1 MTMTNT
7 FGRFA
12 ALPIGPLLAARDGGL
27 TLATT
32 SAADLNR
39 MARSDIAQ
47 SAGTVGAEFAL
58 WGEDDMSAVVGIVNG
73 AASLAGY
80 PGSDAG
86 GIGWNLAG
94 GRVIANG
101 SAVAVGLPFVGRG
114 DTAGVLVEIGI
125 PNRLKLYRNGEL
137 VHERDFTLAGPLHF
151 AAALAATKA
160 GGLSL
165 VVNAGQWGARSPA
178 AAAGWYA
185 PGPASDVVRLADS
198 DWLTAPG
205 DTPANVRFEG
215 LVAEG
220 LTLVSEISFWPWG
233 GESLIQTSAAECLV
247 LDAEGLLDG
256 LAQGGVSGL
265 PVQIRTGPEDGM
277 LNDTVPVFR
286 FAVDRI
292 EINDDGSKTLHFKDA
307 HDDLDGTINRG
318 VFLPNIPALAWKPQP
333 VVIGAVA
340 SVPAMGANSD
350 ATAMFVADAPIYAD
364 TVMDRGDTLEPGT
377 FSVSPDG
384 QQLLMKSPPVTPV
397 VADLSSI
404 GPGQQP
410 ATLRQAMADIM
421 GRLGKTAWVAAD
433 CAAIDGETGYAGIGY
448 YAGSAVTGRDAMNA
462 ILPSYGAGCYQDPSG
477 PLRFTRVIAPETSGA
492 APAFDLSE
500 ADLAEDLLCVPDD
513 APNLTRR
520 MAYRPNAQALS
531 ASDLVTDVVDVP
543 QWRRDELV
551 GLFRAQVYGAGA
563 LHPHYR
569 RADAADPVVSLFWR
583 SVDAQAEID
592 RVVGIYRD
600 QRFFYQVTVRGD
612 QQLAPLPGQIG
623 RLTYSRYG
631 LADGKSVLVRRV
643 ERNPATGDVVL
654 TLWG

>member
-1 MTMTNT
+1 MADT

-12 ALPIGPLLAARDGGL
+12 ALPIGPQLAARDGGL

-32 SAADLNR
+32 GPADLKR
-39 MARSDIAQ
+39 MARSDMTQ
-47 SAGTVGAEFAL
+47 SAGTVGVEFAL
-58 WGEDDMSAVVGIVNG
+58 WGEDEMSAVVGIVNG

-101 SAVAVGLPFVGRG
+101 SAVVVGLPFVGRG
-114 DTAGVLVEIGI
+114 DTAGLLVEIGS

-137 VHERDFTLAGPLHF
+137 VHERDFALAGPLHF
-151 AAALAATKA
+151 AAAIAATKA
-160 GGLSL
+160 GGLCL
-165 VVNAGQWGARSPA
+165 AVNAGQWGARSPA
-178 AAAGWYA
+178 AIAGWSTPVPTA
-185 PGPASDVVRLADS
+185 DVVRLADA

-205 DTPANVRFEG
+205 DTPANARFEG
-215 LVAEG
+215 LLAEG
-220 LTLVSEISFWPWG
+220 LNLVSEINFWPWG
-233 GESLIQTSAAECLV
+233 GEPVSQTSAAECVV

-256 LAQGGVSGL
+256 LAQSGVSGL

-292 EINDDGSKTLHFKDA
+292 EINDDGSKTIHFKDA

-350 ATAMFVADAPIYAD
+350 ATAMFVSDSPIYAD
-364 TVMDRGDTLEPGT
+364 TVMDRGDTMEPGT

-384 QQLLMKSPPVTPV
+384 QQLIMKSPPVAPV

-410 ATLRQAMADIM
+410 ATLLQAMADIM
-421 GRLGKTAWVAAD
+421 SRLGKAAWASAD
-433 CAAIDGETGYAGIGY
+433 CAAIDAATGYAGIGY
-448 YAGSAVTGRDAMNA
+448 YAGNAITGRDAMNA
-462 ILPSYGAGCYQDPSG
+462 MLPSYGVGCYQDPNG
-477 PLRFTRVIAPETSGA
+477 ALRFTRVIAPEAFAGV
-492 APAFDLSE
+492 PAFDLGE

-520 MAYRPNAQALS
+520 MAYRPNAQALA

-551 GLFRAQVYGAGA
+551 GLFRAQVYGAGP

-583 SVDAQAEID
+583 AADAQAEID
-592 RVVGIYRD
+592 RVVAIYRE
-600 QRFFYQVTVRGD
+600 QRFFYRVSVRGD
-612 QQLAPLPGQIG
+612 QELAPQPGQVG

-631 LADGKSVLVRRV
+631 LQAGKNVLVRRV

-654 TLWG
+654 TVWG